1 MLRTGQDSKDVKL
14 ELGDSGERVRSS
26 RIDGVLAPVK
36 PCRVTGIGHAQK
48 GSRTRTKH
56 ADSALWIG
64 PKDRVALGNNW
75 SGDS

>member
-1 MLRTGQDSKDVKL
+1 MLCVREDSESVNL
-14 ELGDSGERVRSS
+14 EFGDSEERLRSS
-26 RIDGVLAPVK
+26 RIVGVLAPVK
-36 PCRVTGIGHAQK
+36 PCRTTGVGHAQK

-56 ADSALWIG
+56 ADSALWVG

>member
-1 MLRTGQDSKDVKL
+1 MLRVGEDSESVNL
-14 ELGDSGERVRSS
+14 EFWDSEERVKSF
-26 RIDGVLAPVK
+26 RIVGVLTPVK
-36 PCRVTGIGHAQK
+36 PHRITGIGHAQK
-48 GSRTRTKH
+48 SSRTRTKH

>member
-1 MLRTGQDSKDVKL
+1 MLRLGEDSKSVNQ
-14 ELGDSGERVRSS
+14 EFGDSGERLRSS
-26 RIDGVLAPVK
+26 RIVGVLAPVK
-36 PCRVTGIGHAQK
+36 PCRTTGVGHAQK

-75 SGDS
+75 SGNS

>member
-1 MLRTGQDSKDVKL
+1 MLCVREDSKSVNL
-14 ELGDSGERVRSS
+14 EFGDSEERLRSS
-26 RIDGVLAPVK
+26 RIVGVLAPVK
-36 PCRVTGIGHAQK
+36 PCRITGIGHAQK